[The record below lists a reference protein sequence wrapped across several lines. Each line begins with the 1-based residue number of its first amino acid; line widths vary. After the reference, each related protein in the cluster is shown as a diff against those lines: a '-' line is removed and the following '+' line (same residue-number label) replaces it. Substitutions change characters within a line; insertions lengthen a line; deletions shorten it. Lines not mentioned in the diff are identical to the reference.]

1 MISSPVGAADETFLS
16 PRRGLTLVI
25 IAYTVGYAR
34 AYGTRLPTATIYRTY
49 GACLYVDMTARP
61 LQRPFLAAFRVA
73 AISRGRQAAEP
84 RKNIDVGERAP

>member
-1 MISSPVGAADETFLS
+1 MISSPDGAADETFLS

-34 AYGTRLPTATIYRTY
+34 AYGTRSPTATIYRTY
-49 GACLYVDMTARP
+49 GACLFADMAARP

-73 AISRGRQAAEP
+73 AISRGHQAAKP
-84 RKNIDVGERAP
+84 RKSVTHGQ